1 MGHVMPERLSHA
13 PKRHRP
19 PAHKGLRW
27 AAYVLTW
34 AGSGLVV
41 VSAVV
46 HFHLWDSDGYSQ
58 IPTIGPLFLMQ
69 AVVGAVLA
77 LVTSISRH
85 WLLALAEAGFALATV
100 GGFFLSVYLKLFG
113 WPASLSEP
121 FATLALGVELGAAV
135 LLAGA
140 GAILLRGWL
149 RARAR

>member
-1 MGHVMPERLSHA
+1 MGHVMLHRPSHA
-13 PKRHRP
+13 AKQGRP
-19 PAHKGLRW
+19 PPDQGLRW
-27 AAYVLTW
+27 AAYALTW
-34 AGSGLVV
+34 AGSGLVG

-85 WLLALAEAGFALATV
+85 WILALAEAGFALATV

-135 LLAGA
+135 LLAAA